1 MLDLHINHGCSVILM
16 FWPQISSCHQNVV
29 CVLNVKFCLCQGG
42 QLTFF
47 LPEQDDRP
55 LKGLKI
61 FKILLMGQAVDTILK
76 SNAKYAI
83 IGDYEYQ
90 FVLTICFIS

>member
-1 MLDLHINHGCSVILM
+1 
-16 FWPQISSCHQNVV
+16 
-29 CVLNVKFCLCQGG
+29 
-42 QLTFF
+42 
-47 LPEQDDRP
+47 
-55 LKGLKI
+55 
-61 FKILLMGQAVDTILK
+61 MGQAVDTILK